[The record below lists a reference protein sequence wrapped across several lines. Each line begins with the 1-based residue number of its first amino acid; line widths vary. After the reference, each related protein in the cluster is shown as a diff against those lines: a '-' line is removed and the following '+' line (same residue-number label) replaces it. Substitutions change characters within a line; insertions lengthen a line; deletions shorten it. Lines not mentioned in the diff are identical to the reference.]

1 MTQLFLLGTAIR
13 KPRRGGGGGGVVGGG
28 DCLPVSFKIFK
39 TCLANFR
46 SAATKERKRLYN
58 WKLQSDRRGNVQNL
72 NQ

>member
-1 MTQLFLLGTAIR
+1 MTQLFLFGTAIR
-13 KPRRGGGGGGVVGGG
+13 KPRRGGGEEVVGGG

-46 SAATKERKRLYN
+46 SAATKERKRLYD
-58 WKLQSDRRGNVQNL
+58 WKLQSDRCGNVQIL

>member
-1 MTQLFLLGTAIR
+1 MGAGA
-13 KPRRGGGGGGVVGGG
+13 GGGGG

-46 SAATKERKRLYN
+46 SAATKERKRLYD
-58 WKLQSDRRGNVQNL
+58 WKLQSDRRGNVQIL